1 MNSVP
6 DQPSIVT
13 LIGYRATGKS
23 TVAPKLAH
31 RLGWAFADS
40 DVEVE
45 VNSGRTIAQI
55 FSDDGEA
62 EFRRIEREVISGL
75 LKQHKLVLSSGG
87 GAILDVDTRGDIA
100 SAGPV
105 VWLQAS
111 VETILKRLTA
121 DAETTKQQ
129 RPGLTDHADQRVE
142 IAEVLNLRTK
152 LYAGAATIVI
162 NTDELDGDSVIE
174 AVYKEV
180 TQALG
185 YGDDS

>member
-6 DQPSIVT
+6 DQPIVVT

-23 TVAPKLAH
+23 TVAPELAK
-31 RLGWAFADS
+31 RLGWAVADS
-40 DVEVE
+40 DQEVE
-45 VNSGRTIAQI
+45 AKAGRTITQI
-55 FSDDGEA
+55 FSEDGEA

-111 VETILKRLTA
+111 VETILERLTT

-129 RPGLTDHADQRVE
+129 RPSLTDHADQRAE
-142 IAEVLNLRTK
+142 ITEVLNRRTK
-152 LYAGAATIVI
+152 LYADAATIVI

-174 AVYKEV
+174 VVYKEV

-185 YGDDS
+185 CGDDS